1 MSWISDIV
9 DWGGNLLGGGDTY
22 SVGGGDNYS
31 SIGDLFSS
39 GSGGGGGGSSLW
51 SSPGLW
57 SSVIGAGAGLLQN
70 SQQID
75 ANEEALKAKN
85 ESDKFNYLIELAKLK
100 YAQPKGGGGGGGGGS
115 TRNKNADLIDVLAS
129 GTDDRL
135 KALGQLSSGISGALL
150 R

>member
-1 MSWISDIV
+1 MFGLETI
-9 DWGGNLLGGGDTY
+9 GNLLSGNFSGAAD
-22 SVGGGDNYS
+22 S
-31 SIGDLFSS
+31 FSS
-39 GSGGGGGGSSLW
+39 GLDSLL
-51 SSPGLW
+51 SSPGLM
-57 SSVIGAGAGLLQN
+57 SSIVGAGAGLLQN

>member
-1 MSWISDIV
+1 M
-9 DWGGNLLGGGDTY
+9 DWWNPTTWFGGDTVSSIANQFGMNDPSLGSVV
-22 SVGGGDNYS
+22 SVGG
-31 SIGDLFSS
+31 DLAS
-39 GSGGGGGGSSLW
+39 GGGGSSFW
-51 SSPGLW
+51 ESPGLW

-70 SQQID
+70 SQNID
-75 ANEEALKAKN
+75 ANDEALKAKN

-100 YAQPKGGGGGGGGGS
+100 YAQPKGGGGGGGGS